1 MKIETQSTRSLKV
14 LSIDFDYFQNVDA
27 DTIRSCYPDGIDLP
41 TELSTIVWSGYY
53 ANDRTRNKLSS
64 VTILNDELNLLRK
77 LLTSK
82 DNFRVSTPV
91 LITNSHVHI
100 YDFIH
105 EYMDKYEV
113 TDVNIVNIDM
123 HHDFF
128 NKNKE
133 LDCGNWLSHI
143 YNDYLNHC
151 NVSWITNPV
160 SNICYDFDQALNNL
174 VKNSIQSIKD
184 FKFDILFLCRSDN
197 WLAPHL
203 DYHFDNLVK
212 LISLRFPNVCIEK
225 SVQTPRD
232 IQSIANN
239 IRKAYLTQS
248 QS

>member
-91 LITNSHVHI
+91 LIANSHVHI

-105 EYMDKYEV
+105 EYMDEYDATNV
-113 TDVNIVNIDM
+113 TYSDI
-123 HHDFF
+123 
-128 NKNKE
+128 E
-133 LDCGNWLSHI
+133 
-143 YNDYLNHC
+143 Y
-151 NVSWITNPV
+151 
-160 SNICYDFDQALNNL
+160 
-174 VKNSIQSIKD
+174 QS
-184 FKFDILFLCRSDN
+184 FL
-197 WLAPHL
+197 LH
-203 DYHFDNLVK
+203 
-212 LISLRFPNVCIEK
+212 
-225 SVQTPRD
+225 
-232 IQSIANN
+232 
-239 IRKAYLTQS
+239 
-248 QS
+248 

>member
-1 MKIETQSTRSLKV
+1 MTINIKPTRRLKV
-14 LSIDFDYFQNVDA
+14 LSVDFDYFQNVTV
-27 DTIRSCYPDGIDLP
+27 DTIRNCYPDGIDLP

-53 ANDRTRNKLSS
+53 ANDRTRNKLNA
-64 VTILNDELNLLRK
+64 VTVLNDELNLLRK

-91 LITNSHVHI
+91 LIANSHAYI

-105 EYMDKYEV
+105 EYMDKYDA

-128 NKNKE
+128 NNHE
-133 LDCGNWLSHI
+133 TLDCGNWLSHI
-143 YNDYLNHC
+143 YHDYPNHC
-151 NVSWITNPV
+151 NISWIANPV
-160 SNICYDFDQALNNL
+160 SNLCYEFDQKLNGI
-174 VKNSIQSIKD
+174 VQNSIRSIQD

-203 DYHFDNLVK
+203 DCHFDNLVK

-225 SVQTPRD
+225 SIQTPRD
-232 IQSIANN
+232 IQSITNN
-239 IRKAYLTQS
+239 LRKAYLTQL

>member
-1 MKIETQSTRSLKV
+1 MKIDTQSTRRLKV
-14 LSIDFDYFQNVDA
+14 LSVDFDYFQKVTV
-27 DTIRSCYPDGIDLP
+27 DTIRNYYPDGIDLP

-91 LITNSHVHI
+91 LIANSHACI

-105 EYMDKYEV
+105 EYIDIYDA

-128 NKNKE
+128 NNHE
-133 LDCGNWLSHI
+133 TLDCGNWLSHI
-143 YNDYLNHC
+143 YNDYPNHC
-151 NVSWITNPV
+151 NISWIANPV
-160 SNICYDFDQALNNL
+160 SNLCYEFDQTL
-174 VKNSIQSIKD
+174 NSIVQNSIRSIQD

-203 DYHFDNLVK
+203 DCHFDNLVK

-232 IQSIANN
+232 IHSIANN